1 MFNIFKFTVPNGIQP
16 PGCNDLYEVISRP
29 SVSKFLSS
37 MGVVPE
43 DEEGQI

>member
-1 MFNIFKFTVPNGIQP
+1 MLNILEFTVPNGIQQ
-16 PGCNDLYEVISRP
+16 PGCNDLYEVIYEP

-43 DEEGQI
+43 G